1 MIPQSKEKL
10 VLEML
15 AKDKY
20 SLRKISKVT
29 GISWGTVK
37 KLRDNTQLR
46 KRTNPPMLMRRKA
59 ELHRCPKCLTLVTI
73 SPCIKCNPDYFQK
86 HIEIRPD
93 IYADMA
99 TTNEAKKQL
108 ANLLCLAND
117 LQEFAMMF
125 PSFIRK
131 SSNSPLI
138 ASLVDR
144 ARDIYQEI
152 LKPGN
157 KDEEKI

>member
-15 AKDKY
+15 AKHKY

-29 GISWGTVK
+29 GVSWGTVK
-37 KLRDNTQLR
+37 KLRDDTQLR
-46 KRTNPPMLMRRKA
+46 ERTNPPISMRRKA
-59 ELHRCPKCLTLVTI
+59 QLQVCPTCRAHITI

-86 HIEIRPD
+86 HIELTPD

-99 TTNEAKKQL
+99 TTEEAQKQL

-117 LQEFAMMF
+117 LQEYAVKWREFD
-125 PSFIRK
+125 
-131 SSNSPLI
+131 SPLVS
-138 ASLVDR
+138 SLVNR

-152 LKPGN
+152 LKPRN
-157 KDEEKI
+157 KDEEA

>member
-20 SLRKISKVT
+20 SLRKISKVI
-29 GISWGTVK
+29 GVSWGTVK
-37 KLRDNTQLR
+37 QLRDSTQLR
-46 KRTNPPMLMRRKA
+46 KRTNLPMVLRRKA
-59 ELHRCPKCLTLVTI
+59 QLHRCPKCLTLVTI

-86 HIEIRPD
+86 HIELTPD

-99 TTNEAKKQL
+99 TTKEAQKQL
-108 ANLLCLAND
+108 ANLLCLASD
-117 LQEFAMMF
+117 LQEFATKF
-125 PSFIRK
+125 PSFD
-131 SSNSPLI
+131 NPLFV
-138 ASLVDR
+138 SLVNR

-157 KDEEKI
+157 KDEETK